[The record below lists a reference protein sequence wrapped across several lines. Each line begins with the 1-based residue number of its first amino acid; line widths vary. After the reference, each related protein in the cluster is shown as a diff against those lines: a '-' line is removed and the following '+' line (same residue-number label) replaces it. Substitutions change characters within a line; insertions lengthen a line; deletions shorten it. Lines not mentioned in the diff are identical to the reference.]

1 MPLDHSPAAD
11 VSSAETLRASSNL
24 ADYKR
29 RREIVKGS
37 CTRMETFL
45 NNIVALTDNTRAQ
58 VEIRQARLESFWED
72 YCKIQT
78 QIEMIDAEEAN
89 DRIEFEDS
97 FYALCAKFR
106 RLLQCDNQS
115 SARRGSTQSS
125 TRVEIEAISHVR
137 LPKINLPTF
146 SGKYEDWFPFQDTFI
161 TIIQNNTS
169 LSDVQRFQYLR
180 AALTDKALDIM
191 KPLEISG
198 NNYDLA
204 WSLLKERYDNKRV
217 IIQTHVRA
225 IFELPVITKENAIDL
240 RQLAD
245 GASIHIRALTALNYT
260 ITSREWHASLQGFEL
275 PTFKELI
282 TFLSHRSQIL
292 EESARKSSIS
302 SVRSDSRSQSRSN
315 VGRQALHTTIERGKC
330 NYCAGEHLIYFC
342 KEFLKLPI
350 SQRIAEMRSKRM
362 CLNCLRSQN
371 HIATKCPSGSCRTC
385 NLKHNTLL
393 HISKN
398 EREINNAGAPSVPTD
413 SSPVA
418 DGRSAVATHS
428 AVERGDT
435 EVLLS
440 TAIVYIYDANSA
452 RKTCRALLDSG
463 SQVNFVTTKYVKLLG
478 LKPQSVNFSVSG
490 IYDDTSISNENVDIK
505 LQSRFNS
512 FAAEIE
518 CIVAERIIK
527 DKLPLNTIKRETFKL
542 PFGVELADPR
552 FNVSSDVD
560 LLIGADL
567 FWQLLCVEQIQAT
580 SGYLILQKT
589 RLGWIVGGRAR
600 VGASRPETGLHSFH
614 VSISNLK
621 LYEQIER
628 FWRIEEL
635 GDSNHYTKDER
646 ASLRHMRLVP
656 AHAVDR
662 ESVYLPHHGVFK
674 GIGRNAKLR
683 VVFDT
688 SCKTTSGIFLNDALM
703 IGPTV
708 QQDLISILTRFRT
721 FAYVFTADIVKM
733 YRQILIHES
742 QLHLQR
748 ILWRE
753 NSNSPVD
760 DLLAG
765 ANTLS
770 EAGRIRDEVIALLR
784 RGQFELGKWSSNCR
798 ELLQGISDTS
808 AEVSLGDEAS
818 SKILEVAWDPSS
830 DGFRFGYNCGA
841 PTGSITKRTILSEI
855 ASLRPFGFI
864 IIMPLTVV
872 AKMIMQD
879 TWQARVG
886 WDESLPQDLHQRWR
900 NVKQQ
905 LTRLR
910 ELRVPRFVG
919 FRADA
924 RKSQVHGFCDASE
937 RAYGACVYIRTR
949 DSDGYRVELLISKS
963 RIAPIRA
970 VSLPRLELNAALL
983 LSHLIEKIRASVD
996 LSKSEIILWTDST
1009 ITIQWISS
1017 PSRKWNAFVANRVG
1031 EIQRLTRRSSWRHV
1045 PSAHNPAD
1053 ILSRGVDLAGL
1064 MQSTIW
1070 WNGPAFLQLTEEH
1083 WPVKL
1088 CVDLSGELP
1097 EQKRVTAAVISIQQS
1112 IVLNLL
1118 DKHFNLDRALR
1129 IIAYCLRVA
1138 RSRTIKYQTTFIS
1151 HHEITVALRVAVR
1164 CVQRHAFSRE
1174 HKQLTEGRNVDGGSR
1189 ILSLTPFM
1197 DEHEIIRVGGRI
1209 SNAAL
1214 PYDARHPML
1223 LPKSHRLTTLIIQRE
1238 HVKNLHSGL
1247 QATMHAVR
1255 RRFWPLAA
1263 RSAVRKTIHNC
1274 VTCFKCKPAVSQ
1286 ALMADLPAQR
1296 VTASRPFTHS
1306 GVDYAGPI
1314 LLKEGKRRNAQLH
1327 KAYMSVFVCSRPGPY
1342 ISKL

>member
-1 MPLDHSPAAD
+1 
-11 VSSAETLRASSNL
+11 
-24 ADYKR
+24 
-29 RREIVKGS
+29 
-37 CTRMETFL
+37 
-45 NNIVALTDNTRAQ
+45 
-58 VEIRQARLESFWED
+58 
-72 YCKIQT
+72 
-78 QIEMIDAEEAN
+78 
-89 DRIEFEDS
+89 
-97 FYALCAKFR
+97 
-106 RLLQCDNQS
+106 
-115 SARRGSTQSS
+115 
-125 TRVEIEAISHVR
+125 
-137 LPKINLPTF
+137 
-146 SGKYEDWFPFQDTFI
+146 
-161 TIIQNNTS
+161 
-169 LSDVQRFQYLR
+169 
-180 AALTDKALDIM
+180 
-191 KPLEISG
+191 
-198 NNYDLA
+198 
-204 WSLLKERYDNKRV
+204 
-217 IIQTHVRA
+217 
-225 IFELPVITKENAIDL
+225 
-240 RQLAD
+240 
-245 GASIHIRALTALNYT
+245 
-260 ITSREWHASLQGFEL
+260 
-275 PTFKELI
+275 
-282 TFLSHRSQIL
+282 
-292 EESARKSSIS
+292 
-302 SVRSDSRSQSRSN
+302 
-315 VGRQALHTTIERGKC
+315 
-330 NYCAGEHLIYFC
+330 
-342 KEFLKLPI
+342 
-350 SQRIAEMRSKRM
+350 
-362 CLNCLRSQN
+362 
-371 HIATKCPSGSCRTC
+371 
-385 NLKHNTLL
+385 
-393 HISKN
+393 
-398 EREINNAGAPSVPTD
+398 
-413 SSPVA
+413 
-418 DGRSAVATHS
+418 
-428 AVERGDT
+428 
-435 EVLLS
+435 
-440 TAIVYIYDANSA
+440 
-452 RKTCRALLDSG
+452 
-463 SQVNFVTTKYVKLLG
+463 
-478 LKPQSVNFSVSG
+478 
-490 IYDDTSISNENVDIK
+490 
-505 LQSRFNS
+505 
-512 FAAEIE
+512 
-518 CIVAERIIK
+518 
-527 DKLPLNTIKRETFKL
+527 
-542 PFGVELADPR
+542 
-552 FNVSSDVD
+552 
-560 LLIGADL
+560 
-567 FWQLLCVEQIQAT
+567 
-580 SGYLILQKT
+580 
-589 RLGWIVGGRAR
+589 
-600 VGASRPETGLHSFH
+600 
-614 VSISNLK
+614 
-621 LYEQIER
+621 
-628 FWRIEEL
+628 
-635 GDSNHYTKDER
+635 
-646 ASLRHMRLVP
+646 
-656 AHAVDR
+656 
-662 ESVYLPHHGVFK
+662 
-674 GIGRNAKLR
+674 
-683 VVFDT
+683 
-688 SCKTTSGIFLNDALM
+688 
-703 IGPTV
+703 
-708 QQDLISILTRFRT
+708 
-721 FAYVFTADIVKM
+721 M

-753 NSNSPVD
+753 NSNSPVGTYELLTVTYGTGSAPFLATRCFQHLAQKHALDYPAGAQCVLRDFYVD

-798 ELLQGISDTS
+798 ELLQGIRHN
-808 AEVSLGDEAS
+808 E
-818 SKILEVAWDPSS
+818 
-830 DGFRFGYNCGA
+830 CG
-841 PTGSITKRTILSEI
+841 GSITKRTILSEI
-855 ASLRPFGFI
+855 ASLFDPLGLLG
-864 IIMPLTVV
+864 PLTVV

-886 WDESLPQDLHQRWR
+886 GDKSLPQDLHQRWL

-924 RKSQVHGFCDASE
+924 HRSQVHGFCDASE

-963 RIAPIRA
+963 RITPIRA

-1031 EIQRLTRRSSWRHV
+1031 EIQCLTRRSSWRHV

-1097 EQKRVTAAVISIQQS
+1097 EQKKVTAAVISIQQS

-1118 DKHFNLDRALR
+1118 DKHSNLDRALR

-1151 HHEITVALRVAVR
+1151 HHEITAALRVAVK

-1286 ALMADLPAQR
+1286 A
-1296 VTASRPFTHS
+1296 
-1306 GVDYAGPI
+1306 
-1314 LLKEGKRRNAQLH
+1314 
-1327 KAYMSVFVCSRPGPY
+1327 
-1342 ISKL
+1342 